1 MSDKKTTSRII
12 REMGEIMRGLHQSGV
27 LTRKEFESFMHAT
40 KERAKQV
47 KSFDQINSDKS

>member
-27 LTRKEFESFMHAT
+27 LTRKEFESFMHAA